1 MSAGSGRLHHA
12 LQALKVQWDTAGD
25 GWNDKVRRDFE
36 KDYILHLET
45 QVSATVRAMHEL
57 DEIMIKMRRE
67 CGPDRETF

>member
-12 LQALKVQWDTAGD
+12 IQALKTEWENAGD

-36 KDYILHLET
+36 KDYMLPLDT
-45 QVSATVRAMHEL
+45 QVNGTVRAMQEL
-57 DEIMIKMRRE
+57 DEVLIKMRRE